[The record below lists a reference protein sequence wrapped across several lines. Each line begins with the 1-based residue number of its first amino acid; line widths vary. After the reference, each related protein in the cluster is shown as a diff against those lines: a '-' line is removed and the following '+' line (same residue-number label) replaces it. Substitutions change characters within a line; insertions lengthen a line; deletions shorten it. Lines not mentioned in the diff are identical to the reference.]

1 MVLTINSSL
10 SFLSFSI
17 IAFLLISNLK
27 MNNEIVV
34 IFRFLN
40 IKPMKILLNDYNS
53 NFFKYSGTLS

>member
-1 MVLTINSSL
+1 
-10 SFLSFSI
+10 
-17 IAFLLISNLK
+17 

-40 IKPMKILLNDYNS
+40 IKPMKILLNDYSS